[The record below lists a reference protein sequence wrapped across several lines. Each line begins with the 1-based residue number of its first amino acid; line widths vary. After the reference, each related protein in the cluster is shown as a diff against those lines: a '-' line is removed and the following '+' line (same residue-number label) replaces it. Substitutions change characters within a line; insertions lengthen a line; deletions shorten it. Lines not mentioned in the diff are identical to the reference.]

1 MTFGLSILTPDSEIF
16 HDHVNSVQIP
26 AVDGVYELL
35 PDHAPIFI
43 ALQAGAVTVHTSI
56 KTESWFIE
64 GGTCHMKNNQCVITL
79 KSILDMNGI
88 TTESLANALKEQL
101 GSNFS
106 PETRQLLEAQL
117 AYKNTL

>member
-1 MTFGLSILTPDSEIF
+1 MTFLLNILTPTVELF
-16 HDHVNSVQIP
+16 QDHVNSVQVP
-26 AVDGVYELL
+26 AVDGMYELL

-56 KTESWFIE
+56 KTESWFVE
-64 GGTCHMKNNQCVITL
+64 GGTCHMQNNQCVFTL
-79 KSILDMNGI
+79 KGIIDMTGI
-88 TTESLANALKEQL
+88 TKESLVAALKQNA
-101 GSNFS
+101 GANFS